1 MSLDKQVQELKKRLF
16 NKQIESAQAL
26 IELRD
31 MVSGVIDNLE
41 KDSDS
46 SVVDELRKIENKI
59 TKIKYPNLD
68 KLVNEIKKIK
78 PEVKIELKQV
88 EGLLKEISK
97 KDLSVEVNQTEIK
110 WPKEPKD
117 AIPVVLTD
125 KTKKEFYN
133 ALASIASNFLGGFD
147 TSSLASKELQDS
159 LLEAIVEIQSDLT
172 NGNQV
177 SKILETPPIDP
188 TKVNPSLT
196 ISNADMTPDSTKTIT
211 KTIGSTSYIKTLTY
225 NAGGDLISISA
236 WVEV

>member
-41 KDSDS
+41 KNNDSD
-46 SVVDELRKIENKI
+46 VVDELRKIENKI

-78 PEVKIELKQV
+78 PEVKIDLKQV
-88 EGLLKEISK
+88 ESLLKDISK
-97 KDLSVEVNQTEIK
+97 KDLNVEVNQTEIK
-110 WPKEPKD
+110 WPQKAKD

-125 KTKKEFYN
+125 KNKKEFYN

-147 TSSLASKELQDS
+147 TSNLANKELQNS
-159 LLEAIVEIQSDLT
+159 LLEALIEIQSDLT
-172 NGNQV
+172 NGNQI
-177 SKILETPPIDP
+177 SKIQETPPTDD
-188 TKVNPSLT
+188 TKLNPSLSLSYDGSGNLT
-196 ISNADMTPDSTKTIT
+196 TIT
-211 KTIGSTSYIKTLTY
+211 RVIDGDEYVKTLVYEGSVLVSVTP
-225 NAGGDLISISA
+225 
-236 WVEV
+236 WVKI

>member
-1 MSLDKQVQELKKRLF
+1 MSLDKQVQELKKKLF

-31 MVSGVIDNLE
+31 MVSGVIDNLD
-41 KDSDS
+41 KNNDSDVIS
-46 SVVDELRKIENKI
+46 ELKKIENKI

-110 WPKEPKD
+110 WPQKAKD

-125 KTKKEFYN
+125 KNKKEFYN

-147 TSSLASKELQDS
+147 TSNLANKELQNS
-159 LLEAIVEIQSDLT
+159 LLEALIEIQSDLT
-172 NGNQV
+172 NGNQI
-177 SKILETPPIDP
+177 SKIQETPPTDD
-188 TKVNPSLT
+188 TKLNPSLSLSYDGSGNLT
-196 ISNADMTPDSTKTIT
+196 TIT
-211 KTIGSTSYIKTLTY
+211 RVIDGDEYVKTLVYEGSVLVSVTP
-225 NAGGDLISISA
+225 
-236 WVEV
+236 WVKI

>member
-1 MSLDKQVQELKKRLF
+1 MSLDKQVQELKKKLF

-41 KDSDS
+41 KNNDSH
-46 SVVDELRKIENKI
+46 VVDELRKIENKI

-78 PEVKIELKQV
+78 PEVKIDLKQV
-88 EGLLKEISK
+88 ESLLKDISK
-97 KDLSVEVNQTEIK
+97 KDLNVEVNQTEIK
-110 WPKEPKD
+110 WPQKAKD

-125 KTKKEFYN
+125 KNKKEFYN

-147 TSSLASKELQDS
+147 TSNLANKELQNS
-159 LLEAIVEIQSDLT
+159 LLEALIEIQSDLT

-177 SKILETPPIDP
+177 SKIQETPPTDD
-188 TKVNPSLT
+188 TKLNPSLFLSYDGSGNLT
-196 ISNADMTPDSTKTIT
+196 TIT
-211 KTIGSTSYIKTLTY
+211 RVIDGDEYVKTLVYEGSVLVSVTP
-225 NAGGDLISISA
+225 
-236 WVEV
+236 WVKI

>member
-41 KDSDS
+41 KNNDSH
-46 SVVDELRKIENKI
+46 VVDELRKIENKI

-78 PEVKIELKQV
+78 PEVKIDLKQV
-88 EGLLKEISK
+88 ESLLKDISK
-97 KDLSVEVNQTEIK
+97 KDLNVEVNQTEIK
-110 WPKEPKD
+110 WPQKAKD

-125 KTKKEFYN
+125 KNKKEFYN

-147 TSSLASKELQDS
+147 TSNLANKELQNS
-159 LLEAIVEIQSDLT
+159 LLEALIEIQSDLT
-172 NGNQV
+172 NGNQI
-177 SKILETPPIDP
+177 SKIQETPPTDD
-188 TKVNPSLT
+188 TKLNPSLSLSYDGSGNLT
-196 ISNADMTPDSTKTIT
+196 TIT
-211 KTIGSTSYIKTLTY
+211 RVIDGDEYVKTLVYEGSVLVSVTP
-225 NAGGDLISISA
+225 
-236 WVEV
+236 WVKI

>member
-1 MSLDKQVQELKKRLF
+1 MSLDKQVQELKKKLF

-41 KDSDS
+41 KNNDSH
-46 SVVDELRKIENKI
+46 VVDELRKIENKI

-110 WPKEPKD
+110 WPQKAKD

-125 KTKKEFYN
+125 KNKKEFYN

-147 TSSLASKELQDS
+147 TSNLANKELQNS
-159 LLEAIVEIQSDLT
+159 LLEALIEIQSDLT
-172 NGNQV
+172 NGNQI
-177 SKILETPPIDP
+177 SKIQETPPTDD
-188 TKVNPSLT
+188 TKLNPSLSLSYDGSGNLT
-196 ISNADMTPDSTKTIT
+196 AIT
-211 KTIGSTSYIKTLTY
+211 KVIDGDEYVKTLVYEGSVLVSVTP
-225 NAGGDLISISA
+225 
-236 WVEV
+236 WVKI

>member
-1 MSLDKQVQELKKRLF
+1 MSLNKQVQELKKKLF

-46 SVVDELRKIENKI
+46 RVVDELKKIENKI

-78 PEVKIELKQV
+78 PEVKIDLKQV
-88 EGLLKEISK
+88 ESLLKDISK
-97 KDLSVEVNQTEIK
+97 KDLNVEVNQTEIK
-110 WPKEPKD
+110 WPQKAKD

-125 KTKKEFYN
+125 KNKKEFYN

-147 TSSLASKELQDS
+147 TSNLANKELQNS
-159 LLEAIVEIQSDLT
+159 LLEALIEIQSDLT

-177 SKILETPPIDP
+177 SKIQETPPTDD
-188 TKVNPSLT
+188 TKLNPSLSLSYDGSGNLT
-196 ISNADMTPDSTKTIT
+196 TIT
-211 KTIGSTSYIKTLTY
+211 RVIDGDEYVKTLIYEGSVLVSVTP
-225 NAGGDLISISA
+225 
-236 WVEV
+236 WVKI

>member
-1 MSLDKQVQELKKRLF
+1 MSLNKQVQELKKKLF

-41 KDSDS
+41 KNNDSH
-46 SVVDELRKIENKI
+46 VVDELRKIENKI

-78 PEVKIELKQV
+78 PEVKIDLKQV
-88 EGLLKEISK
+88 ESLLKDISK
-97 KDLSVEVNQTEIK
+97 KDLNVEVNQTEIK
-110 WPKEPKD
+110 WPQKAKD

-125 KTKKEFYN
+125 KNKKEFYN

-147 TSSLASKELQDS
+147 TSNLANKELQNS
-159 LLEAIVEIQSDLT
+159 LLEALIEIQSDLT

-177 SKILETPPIDP
+177 SKIQETPPTDD
-188 TKVNPSLT
+188 TKLNPSLSLSYDGSGNLT
-196 ISNADMTPDSTKTIT
+196 TIT
-211 KTIGSTSYIKTLTY
+211 RVIDGDEYVKTLVYEGSVLVSVTP
-225 NAGGDLISISA
+225 
-236 WVEV
+236 WVKI

>member
-1 MSLDKQVQELKKRLF
+1 MSLDKQVQELKKKLF

-41 KDSDS
+41 KNNDSH
-46 SVVDELRKIENKI
+46 VVDELRKIENKI

-78 PEVKIELKQV
+78 PEVKIDLKQV
-88 EGLLKEISK
+88 ESLLKDISK
-97 KDLSVEVNQTEIK
+97 KDLNVEVNQTEIK
-110 WPKEPKD
+110 WPQKAKD

-125 KTKKEFYN
+125 KNKKEFYN

-147 TSSLASKELQDS
+147 TSSIASKELQNS
-159 LLEAIVEIQSDLT
+159 LLEALIEIQSDLT

-177 SKILETPPIDP
+177 SKILETPPTDD
-188 TKVNPSLT
+188 TKLNPSLSLSYDGSGNLT
-196 ISNADMTPDSTKTIT
+196 TIT
-211 KTIGSTSYIKTLTY
+211 RVIDGDEYVKTLVYEGSVLVSVTP
-225 NAGGDLISISA
+225 
-236 WVEV
+236 WVKI